1 MTYGE
6 MKMEYDI
13 VSLPF
18 KLRKQDGTLISGR
31 VFRPD
36 DDNSTFPTVIFSHGF
51 GSCYRELMHHG
62 SGFAHNGIICIFFDF
77 CGGGPDSES
86 DKEMLDMTLETEV
99 DDLISVINHAILMPY
114 VDTKKLYLVG
124 ESMGGMVSAMVA
136 RRLRSMIKGLILWY
150 PAFVVV
156 DDAKE
161 RIKQGITEV
170 MGISIS
176 KQFDPIAASLDLND
190 IQSGYL
196 KPVLIIHGDK
206 DEIVPIRYSEM
217 AKNTYPD
224 ASLITIRDA
233 GHGFDGSDSD
243 MARNESIAFILRNE
257 G

>member
-1 MTYGE
+1 YGE
-6 MKMEYDI
+6 MKMQYDI

-36 DDNSTFPTVIFSHGF
+36 DDNSTFPAVIFSHGF
-51 GSCYRELMHHG
+51 GSCYSELMHHG
-62 SGFAHNGIICIFFDF
+62 STFAQNGIICIFVDL

-86 DKEMLDMTLETEV
+86 DKDMQDMTLETEV
-99 DDLISVINHAILMPY
+99 DDLIHVINHAILMPY
-114 VDTKKLYLVG
+114 VDTKKLYLIG

-176 KQFDPIAASLDLND
+176 KQFDSIAASLDLND

-233 GHGFDGSDSD
+233 GHGFEGDDSD

>member
-1 MTYGE
+1 MTQGE

-13 VSLPF
+13 ISQPF
-18 KLRKQDGTLISGR
+18 KFRKTDGTLISGR

-36 DDNSTFPTVIFSHGF
+36 DDSSNFPAVIFSHGF
-51 GSCYRELMHHG
+51 GSNYRELMHHG
-62 SGFAHNGIICIFFDF
+62 SGFANNGIICIFFDF

-86 DKEMLDMTLETEV
+86 DKDMQDMTLETEA
-99 DDLISVINHAILMPY
+99 DDLIHVINHAILMPY
-114 VDTKKLYLVG
+114 VDTKSLYLIG
-124 ESMGGMVSAMVA
+124 ESMGGLVSAMVA

-150 PAFVVV
+150 PAFVIV
-156 DDAKE
+156 DDAKK
-161 RIKQGITEV
+161 RLKQGITEV
-170 MGISIS
+170 MGVKIS
-176 KQFDPIAASLDLND
+176 KEFDPVALSLDIND

-206 DEIVPIRYSEM
+206 DEIVPIKYSEM

-224 ASLITIRDA
+224 AKLITVLGA
-233 GHGFDGSDSD
+233 GHGFDAYDSD

>member
-36 DDNSTFPTVIFSHGF
+36 DDNSTFPAVIFSHGF

-86 DKEMLDMTLETEV
+86 DKDMLDMTLETEV
-99 DDLISVINHAILMPY
+99 DDLIHVINHAILMPY

-176 KQFDPIAASLDLND
+176 KQFDSIAASLDLND

-233 GHGFDGSDSD
+233 GHGFEGDDSD